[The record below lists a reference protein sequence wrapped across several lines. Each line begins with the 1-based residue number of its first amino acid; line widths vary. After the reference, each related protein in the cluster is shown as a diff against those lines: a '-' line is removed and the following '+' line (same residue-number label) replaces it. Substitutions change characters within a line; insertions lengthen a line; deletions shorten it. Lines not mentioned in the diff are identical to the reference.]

1 MYNDNDEMFEVSDF
15 DDDIHR
21 REALIEE
28 ARSIPVSSDW
38 NEVMHQV
45 SDLRRRWRRIQFW
58 DSAYEETLAQ
68 EFDSI
73 IDKFYAKRR
82 ELYQNSQNLKQELI
96 KRAKELSTSEEW
108 NKTT

>member
-38 NEVMHQV
+38 NEVILLMKKRW
-45 SDLRRRWRRIQFW
+45 LRNLTASSISFTQSAASCIRIHR
-58 DSAYEETLAQ
+58 T
-68 EFDSI
+68 
-73 IDKFYAKRR
+73 
-82 ELYQNSQNLKQELI
+82 
-96 KRAKELSTSEEW
+96 
-108 NKTT
+108 

>member
-58 DSAYEETLAQ
+58 DSAYEKRWLRNLTAS
-68 EFDSI
+68 SI
-73 IDKFYAKRR
+73 SFTQSAASCIRIHR
-82 ELYQNSQNLKQELI
+82 
-96 KRAKELSTSEEW
+96 T
-108 NKTT
+108 